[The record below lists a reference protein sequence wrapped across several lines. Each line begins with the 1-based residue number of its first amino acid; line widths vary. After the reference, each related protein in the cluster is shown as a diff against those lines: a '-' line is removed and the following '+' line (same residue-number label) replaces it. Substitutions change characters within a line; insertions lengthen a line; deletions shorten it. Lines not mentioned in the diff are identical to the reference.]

1 MGIGIRNTA
10 VGIRNPTNDWNPE
23 SKFHGKR
30 CGKQYLESGTHE
42 VESRIQDCLGFPHM
56 GDTRLIVEVLG
67 RAMRTKITLR
77 QEALT
82 ELETNPVR
90 H

>member
-1 MGIGIRNTA
+1 MESSTW
-10 VGIRNPTNDWNPE
+10 NPEPTKLNPE
-23 SKFHGKR
+23 SKTV
-30 CGKQYLESGTHE
+30 LDSLTW
-42 VESRIQDCLGFPHM
+42 

-90 H
+90 HKKTGSLSNDDGDGNDNGKKKQ